1 MKTYAAN
8 SQFKSITSILMELC
22 TDVKIHS
29 DNDNVQVVV
38 DIINDLIESIYDVQK
53 REMYTEDWA

>member
-1 MKTYAAN
+1 
-8 SQFKSITSILMELC
+8 MELC
-22 TDVKIHS
+22 ADAKIHS
-29 DNDNVQVVV
+29 DIDNVQVVI

>member
-1 MKTYAAN
+1 
-8 SQFKSITSILMELC
+8 MELC
-22 TDVKIHS
+22 TDAKIHS